1 MKSWFIYFKKN
12 RDTALLSGALLCL
25 IIALL
30 KPTVPIK
37 HNIYTYLLIADI
49 SQSMNTVDM
58 KVNGKPAARIAHTQ
72 QLMHCLLY
80 TSRCV

>member
-12 RDTALLSGALLCL
+12 RDTALLTGALLCL

-49 SQSMNTVDM
+49 SQSMNTVDTVSYTHLDVY
-58 KVNGKPAARIAHTQ
+58 KRQVIARDGWAHFNGIQ
-72 QLMHCLLY
+72 
-80 TSRCV
+80 